1 MEDQQDNLSDTEKFY
16 YAIRK
21 MMGGNVMWYELDQMQ
36 QVHFI
41 QALNVMIQITKM
53 RK

>member
-1 MEDQQDNLSDTEKFY
+1 MEDSLSDTEKFY

-21 MMGGNVMWYELDQMQ
+21 MMGGDVMWYELDQMQ

-53 RK
+53 KK